1 MRVGWRLSWSGIIP
15 VPDWLVGCS
24 GILHSLFFF
33 VGSEVQLLVVP
44 PFQPV
49 LLLGRCDSSLPPT
62 YRFCVEECSE

>member
-24 GILHSLFFF
+24 
-33 VGSEVQLLVVP
+33 GSEVQLLVVP